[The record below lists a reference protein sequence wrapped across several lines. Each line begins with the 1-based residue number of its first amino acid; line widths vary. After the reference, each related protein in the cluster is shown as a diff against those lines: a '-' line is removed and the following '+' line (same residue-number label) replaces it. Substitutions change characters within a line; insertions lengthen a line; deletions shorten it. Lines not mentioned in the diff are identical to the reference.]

1 MDWFGWLLSL
11 IPGGTEA
18 FDTLLHGAATNR
30 GIPSTMKII
39 TVGGDVALKNAVLKP
54 GTLLRLDDDL
64 FGHAGLLSGERVQAG
79 DQNYAQ
85 DKPYPMRRS
94 A

>member
-1 MDWFGWLLSL
+1 
-11 IPGGTEA
+11 
-18 FDTLLHGAATNR
+18 
-30 GIPSTMKII
+30 MKM
-39 TVGGDVALKNAVLKP
+39 TAVGGDITLKNAVLKP

-85 DKPYPMRRS
+85 DELSRIRRS
-94 A
+94 P